1 MAGQT
6 VLLMVAVKGN
16 KERRR
21 KRRKERRSRDL
32 MPKPNGAFD
41 DCEREKGFDA
51 KRCILGLLKRCVLFR
66 DFIRG
71 LSWGTYHFRS
81 LIILYGK

>member
-6 VLLMVAVKGN
+6 VLSMVDVKGN
-16 KERRR
+16 KERRRKRR

-41 DCEREKGFDA
+41 GCEREKG
-51 KRCILGLLKRCVLFR
+51 I
-66 DFIRG
+66 
-71 LSWGTYHFRS
+71 
-81 LIILYGK
+81 

>member
-6 VLLMVAVKGN
+6 VLSMVAVKGN

-41 DCEREKGFDA
+41 GCERS
-51 KRCILGLLKRCVLFR
+51 R
-66 DFIRG
+66 D
-71 LSWGTYHFRS
+71 LMPNGTFWD
-81 LIILYGK
+81 

>member
-1 MAGQT
+1 MAVAGQT
-6 VLLMVAVKGN
+6 VLSMVAVKGN

-41 DCEREKGFDA
+41 GCEREKGLMPNGAFWD
-51 KRCILGLLKRCVLFR
+51 
-66 DFIRG
+66 
-71 LSWGTYHFRS
+71 
-81 LIILYGK
+81 